1 LKNRNLH
8 KILNYLIAA
17 VWLINGLVCK
27 VLNVVPRHEEIVER
41 ILGGDHSKLLTILI
55 GFSEI
60 GMAIWILTKFKS
72 KLNAIAQMTVVA
84 TMNILEYILVPDFL
98 LWGKFNSL
106 FALLFI
112 GIVYFN
118 EFTLNKKLNLET
130 T

>member
-1 LKNRNLH
+1 
-8 KILNYLIAA
+8 
-17 VWLINGLVCK
+17 